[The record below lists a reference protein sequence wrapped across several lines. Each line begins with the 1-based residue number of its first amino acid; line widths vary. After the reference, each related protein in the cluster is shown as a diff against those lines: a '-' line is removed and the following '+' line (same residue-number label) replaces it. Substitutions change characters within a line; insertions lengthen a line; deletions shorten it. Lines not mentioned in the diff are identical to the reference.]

1 MALQNFVAAFLK
13 ASTAAAAVVALGGPF
28 RTGSDPA
35 TATAAE
41 LTAGT
46 LGSTRFVTPLL
57 LSGMVNAAGTTAARP
72 TTAPVGYSYFDT
84 TLGKPVFLKTTPSTW
99 VDSTGTAA

>member
-1 MALQNFVAAFLK
+1 MAFPAFITTFWK
-13 ASTAAAAVVALGGPF
+13 SATTAAAQTALGGPF

-46 LGSTRFVTPLL
+46 LASTRFVTPLL
-57 LSGMVNAAGTTAARP
+57 LSGMVNANGTTAARP
-72 TTAPVGYSYFDT
+72 TTAPVGFSYFDT
-84 TLGKPVFLKTTPSTW
+84 TLGKAVWLKTTPSTW
-99 VDSTGTAA
+99 VDSAGVAA